1 MLIALEG
8 CDGTGKSTLV
18 KLLKACYNVSEVIH
32 CTAET
37 PNDYEYF
44 KDIIDRARYRH
55 IICDRF
61 FWGQFVYQIPEQR
74 KLTEQQLI
82 QLYNEMWYINQ
93 NNKVI
98 LVEAP
103 VSDVLSRLHFRNET
117 TELPVSFI
125 MQQFRIIA
133 RKASYRIPVFVYNS
147 SNGKIERM
155 K

>member
-18 KLLKACYNVSEVIH
+18 KLLKTCYNVSEIIH

-37 PNDYEYF
+37 PNDYAYF
-44 KDIIDRARYRH
+44 KDIIDRARYKT

-74 KLTEQQLI
+74 RLTEQQLI
-82 QLYNEMWYINQ
+82 QLYYEMWYVNK
-93 NNKVI
+93 NNMMI

-103 VSDVLSRLHFRNET
+103 MSEVLKRLDERNET
-117 TELPVSFI
+117 TALPVSEI
-125 MQQFRIIA
+125 MHKFRTIA
-133 RKASYRIPVFVYNS
+133 RKASHRIPVYVYNS
-147 SNGKIERM
+147 STGVIERM
-155 K
+155 I